1 MPVPVNAH
9 DASDMDI
16 SQIQQDYET
25 YEEVGEAIKEQLAK
39 VIETMAKKENDWR
52 QSERETFKKSSTI
65 ALSGNTIT
73 IIFPQTDWYIW

>member
-39 VIETMAKKENDWR
+39 VIETMAKKEND
-52 QSERETFKKSSTI
+52 
-65 ALSGNTIT
+65 
-73 IIFPQTDWYIW
+73 